1 MLSFTELY
9 IAAKTKKA
17 KNIIIILFVLG
28 WIIQIVGLAIYG
40 LETVN
45 VFTSLLFIGL
55 IYFILYEL
63 INYVAKRFLM
73 SLEKQTYIFISLKS
87 TFITLTF
94 LELTLRIFNVN
105 ATYTEQR
112 TNHYFSPFNN
122 HSAGWFHIW
131 TGNHNLETS
140 EYNYERTINRELL
153 SDIDHPIKKQKD
165 EYRIIGL
172 GDSFTE
178 GDGAHKDSTWLKAL
192 ERNLSR
198 NNFKHNFTF
207 MNAGVSGSDVFFEYI
222 LLEEKLLKYKPD
234 LVLLTLNN
242 SDISDVI
249 IRGGMER
256 FQKDGTSKFNNAPVW
271 EPLFAVSYLSRIVI
285 KNILNYNE
293 IFVTKNS
300 DKYGIARSEI
310 YKALQVIQELSL
322 EKRFK
327 FVVVFHPGKDEI
339 EDNYLEL
346 YDVLTKVKEE
356 TQIENFNLLEYFRK
370 EEGINSTNCDELFWS
385 DDGHH
390 NAKGYKKFANGIE
403 WKLNKMEIFNIDSL
417 Y

>member
-63 INYVAKRFLM
+63 LNYIAKRFLM

-105 ATYTEQR
+105 ATYAEQR
-112 TNHYFSPFNN
+112 INHYFPPFDN

-131 TGNHNLETS
+131 TGNHNLVTS
-140 EYNYERTINRELL
+140 EYNYERTINRESL

-198 NNFKHNFTF
+198 YNFKHNLTF
-207 MNAGVSGSDVFFEYI
+207 INAGVCGSDVFFEYI

-242 SDISDVI
+242 SDIIDVI

-322 EKRFK
+322 VKRFK
-327 FVVVFHPGKDEI
+327 FVVVFHPVKDEI
-339 EDNYLEL
+339 VNNQLEL
-346 YDVLTKVKEE
+346 SDVLTKVKEE

-370 EEGINSTNCDELFWS
+370 EEGINSTNYDELFWA